1 MASSIIRGKHV
12 ITRVIDDNASE
23 VIDDGAV
30 YQEDGAI
37 VEVGSFQDL
46 NGRYSPDEVVG
57 DGTQLAMP
65 GLVNAHHHVGLTP
78 FQLGSPDLALEP
90 WIVVR
95 TMNRDVDN
103 YLDTLYCAIQMI
115 ESGITTVM
123 HNHATWRKTEG
134 GGFHDSG
141 AHVMQAYQ
149 DAGMRVAFSFSHRD
163 QNRVAYEDD
172 ERFLA
177 TLPPDLAA
185 RISRR
190 LVESQMST
198 EEYVGLFEDLSRDFG
213 DDPRIRVFLSPGNV
227 QWCSDVFSGGGE
239 RGGGTSRDGD
249 SHSSPGELL
258 SEVVRH
264 TDLGE
269 DPAGSPGRPGVHGA
283 GGLLRSRGLD
293 HGVGHPDYGGDGDYG
308 VPQRQ
313 LQPAT
318 EERCRTA
325 EPDACPRGGRGAGDR
340 RGGHQRRQRH
350 DSGDAAGPQD
360 SPGAGGL

>member
-37 VEVGSFQDL
+37 VEVGDFDEISA
-46 NGRYSPDEVVG
+46 RYSPDEVVG
-57 DGTQLAMP
+57 DGTHLVIP
-65 GLVNAHHHVGLTP
+65 GMVNAHHHVGLTP

-134 GGFHDSG
+134 GGFRESG

-163 QNRVAYEDD
+163 QNRVAYQKD
-172 ERFLA
+172 EAFLS
-177 TLPPDLAA
+177 TLP
-185 RISRR
+185 
-190 LVESQMST
+190 
-198 EEYVGLFEDLSRDFG
+198 
-213 DDPRIRVFLSPGNV
+213 
-227 QWCSDVFSGGGE
+227 
-239 RGGGTSRDGD
+239 
-249 SHSSPGELL
+249 
-258 SEVVRH
+258 
-264 TDLGE
+264 
-269 DPAGSPGRPGVHGA
+269 
-283 GGLLRSRGLD
+283 
-293 HGVGHPDYGGDGDYG
+293 
-308 VPQRQ
+308 
-313 LQPAT
+313 
-318 EERCRTA
+318 
-325 EPDACPRGGRGAGDR
+325 
-340 RGGHQRRQRH
+340 
-350 DSGDAAGPQD
+350 
-360 SPGAGGL
+360 